1 MPLAPS
7 IVTLTTDF
15 GGDGPYV
22 AAMKG
27 VILRDAPGSQ
37 LVDVSHVVAPQNIR
51 EGAFVLG
58 SAWPWFPS
66 GTIHL
71 AVVDPGV
78 GTERRLI
85 AATVAGHWFVL
96 PDNGLI
102 GLVARG
108 RTLEGVWALAW
119 PDDRPVSR
127 TFHGRDLLAPA
138 AAHLARGDDP
148 ADLGP
153 ACEPSSLVALD
164 WPDPV
169 ALGDDEIGGEIVF
182 RDHYGNL
189 VTNVP
194 AAQLI
199 GPGWGLEVAG
209 RPIPSL
215 VGTYGDR
222 PPGTIVALE
231 GSFGLVEVAEVNGD
245 AARRLGAGPGAAVT
259 FRREPAR

>member
-1 MPLAPS
+1 MPDLPG

-22 AAMKG
+22 AAVKG
-27 VILRDAPGSQ
+27 IILREAPSLT
-37 LVDVSHVVAPQNIR
+37 LVDVSHAIAPQAIR

-58 SAWPWFPS
+58 SAWPWFPT
-66 GTIHL
+66 GTVHL
-71 AVVDPGV
+71 AVIDPGV
-78 GTERRLI
+78 GTERRLVAVTI
-85 AATVAGHWFVL
+85 AGHWFVV

-108 RTLEGVWALAW
+108 RKVDGAWSIAW

-127 TFHGRDLLAPA
+127 TFHGRDILAPA
-138 AAHLARGDDP
+138 AAHLALGDDP
-148 ADLGP
+148 EGLGDP
-153 ACEPSSLVALD
+153 VDPRSLVALD
-164 WPDPV
+164 WPTPV
-169 ALGDDEIGGEIVF
+169 PLGPLLLGEVVF

-209 RPIPSL
+209 QEIPSF

-222 PPGTIVALE
+222 PSGSLVALE
-231 GSFGLVEVAEVNGD
+231 GSSGLVEVAEVNGD
-245 AARRLGAGPGAAVT
+245 AGRRLDAGPGTPVT
-259 FRREPAR
+259 FRRDMPQ

>member
-1 MPLAPS
+1 MPLPPS

-15 GGDGPYV
+15 GGGGALRRGDEGGDPAGCARRSAGRRQPRDRPAGRATRGRSSWV
-22 AAMKG
+22 ARG
-27 VILRDAPGSQ
+27 RGFRSGR
-37 LVDVSHVVAPQNIR
+37 ST
-51 EGAFVLG
+51 
-58 SAWPWFPS
+58 WPWS
-66 GTIHL
+66 TRGW
-71 AVVDPGV
+71 GR
-78 GTERRLI
+78 ERRLI
-85 AATVAGHWFVL
+85 AASVAGHWFVL

-108 RTLEGVWALAW
+108 RTIDGLWSLAW

-153 ACEPSSLVALD
+153 PCDPRSLVSLD
-164 WPDPV
+164 WPEPV
-169 ALGDDEIGGEIVF
+169 AMGDDEIGGEVIF

-199 GPGWGLEVAG
+199 GPGWGLEIA
-209 RPIPSL
+209 RPSDPEPRRHL
-215 VGTYGDR
+215 RR
-222 PPGTIVALE
+222 P
-231 GSFGLVEVAEVNGD
+231 
-245 AARRLGAGPGAAVT
+245 ARRDD
-259 FRREPAR
+259 RRP

>member
-1 MPLAPS
+1 MMQKLPH

-27 VILRDAPGSQ
+27 VILRDAPGTQ
-37 LVDVSHVVAPQNIR
+37 LVDVSHVIAPQSIR

-58 SAWPWFPS
+58 SAWPWFPK
-66 GTIHL
+66 GTVHL

-85 AATVAGHWFVL
+85 AVSISDHWFVL
-96 PDNGLI
+96 PDNGLV
-102 GLVARG
+102 GLVARR
-108 RTLEGVWALAW
+108 RTIDAAWSLAW

-138 AAHLARGDDP
+138 AAHLARGGDP
-148 ADLGP
+148 AELGQQCTDLV
-153 ACEPSSLVALD
+153 SLD
-164 WPDPV
+164 WPLPIE
-169 ALGDDEIGGEIVF
+169 LGPIVLGEVIF
-182 RDHYGNL
+182 RDYYGNL

-199 GPGWGLEVAG
+199 GPGWGLEIG
-209 RPIPSL
+209 GEEIRNL

-222 PPGTIVALE
+222 PPGSLVALE
-231 GSFGLVEVAEVNGD
+231 GSSGLVEIAEVNGD
-245 AARRLGAGPGAAVT
+245 AGRRLGIGVGATVT
-259 FRREPAR
+259 FRREFPR

>member
-1 MPLAPS
+1 MPTGPN

-27 VILRDAPGSQ
+27 VILRDAPGVQ
-37 LVDVSHVVAPQNIR
+37 LIDVSHGIAAQAIR

-58 SAWPWFPS
+58 NAWPWFPK
-66 GTIHL
+66 GTVHL

-78 GTERRLI
+78 GTERRL
-85 AATVAGHWFVL
+85 VAVSISGHWFVL
-96 PDNGLI
+96 PDNGLV

-108 RTLEGVWALAW
+108 RTIDGAWALAW

-127 TFHGRDLLAPA
+127 TFHGRDILGPA
-138 AAHLARGDDP
+138 AAHLARGGDP

-153 ACEPSSLVALD
+153 PCDDLVALD
-164 WPDPV
+164 WPVPIE
-169 ALGDDEIGGEIVF
+169 LGPIVLGEVIF
-182 RDHYGNL
+182 RDYYGNL

-199 GPGWGLEVAG
+199 GPGWGLEIGGEA
-209 RPIPSL
+209 IASL

-222 PPGTIVALE
+222 PAGSLVALE
-231 GSFGLVEVAEVNGD
+231 GSSGLVEVAEVNGN
-245 AARRLGAGPGAAVT
+245 AAERLDAGPGTSVT
-259 FRREPAR
+259 FRREFPQ